1 VVGQLSTLQ
10 VGVLKTS
17 INRHSLFLAII
28 FFFDR
33 SVITSVRSTYLLL
46 LMMMATTRR
55 RLYLWL
61 FINSSS
67 VLIRRTAAFST
78 TAKQQQTPIPPG
90 ILGPPEPLK
99 SLQLGQTLNAF
110 RTVVPSDDD
119 DDDSS
124 NPQKVDF
131 SIERAA
137 NRPNIFILRNFVT
150 PSECNQIQALAEEG
164 GMKTAETVT
173 KGDTSSRKNCSV
185 AWIPSSGPD
194 GSSIVSGLVAS
205 TVNIFLSDV
214 VKSHPSAGV
223 ENMQILKYGV
233 GGEFVHHQDGDSR
246 ILTVIYYI
254 NGVGGTW
261 FPLADRN
268 DGEIPKNK
276 VKVLEVVENLE
287 PGKHGI
293 FLKGGSSSSISS
305 VEEENDNMHTVLV
318 NKGDAVAF
326 YNYRDEG
333 SAQLDWAALHCGSP
347 TDETKWIANHWYR
360 LNDLANY

>member
-1 VVGQLSTLQ
+1 
-10 VGVLKTS
+10 
-17 INRHSLFLAII
+17 
-28 FFFDR
+28 
-33 SVITSVRSTYLLL
+33 
-46 LMMMATTRR
+46 M
-55 RLYLWL
+55 
-61 FINSSS
+61 
-67 VLIRRTAAFST
+67 
-78 TAKQQQTPIPPG
+78 
-90 ILGPPEPLK
+90 
-99 SLQLGQTLNAF
+99 
-110 RTVVPSDDD
+110 PSDDD
-119 DDDSS
+119 DDDDS

-131 SIERAA
+131 SIERVATS
-137 NRPNIFILRNFVT
+137 PHIFCLRNFLS
-150 PSECNQIQALAEEG
+150 PSECKQIQELAEEAG
-164 GMKTAETVT
+164 IKTAETVT

-185 AWIPSSGPD
+185 AWIPSSGSD
-194 GSSIVSGLVAS
+194 GSSFVSGLVAS
-205 TVNIFLSDV
+205 TANIFLSDV
-214 VKSHPSAGV
+214 VLSHPSAGV

-246 ILTVIYYI
+246 VLTVIYYI

-268 DGEIPKNK
+268 DGETPKNK
-276 VKVLEVVENLE
+276 ARALELVENLE

-293 FLKGGSSSSISS
+293 FLKGGSSSSSSSSSS
-305 VEEENDNMHTVLV
+305 VEVDEENNKHTVLV

>member
-1 VVGQLSTLQ
+1 MKLEVLITM
-10 VGVLKTS
+10 GV
-17 INRHSLFLAII
+17 
-28 FFFDR
+28 
-33 SVITSVRSTYLLL
+33 
-46 LMMMATTRR
+46 ATTRR
-55 RLYLWL
+55 RRLYFWL
-61 FINSSS
+61 FINSSPVS
-67 VLIRRTAAFST
+67 VSVFIGRTAAFST
-78 TAKQQQTPIPPG
+78 ATQQTPIPPG

-99 SLQLGQTLNAF
+99 SLPVGHSLNAF
-110 RTVVPSDDD
+110 RTIFLSNV

-131 SIERAA
+131 SIERVA
-137 NRPNIFILRNFVT
+137 NSPNIFILRNFVT
-150 PSECNQIQALAEEG
+150 LSECNQIQALAEEA

-173 KGDTSSRKNCSV
+173 KGDTSSRKNCTV

-194 GSSIVSGLVAS
+194 VSSIVSGLVAS

-214 VKSHPSAGV
+214 VKSHPSACV

-261 FPLADRN
+261 FPLADGN

-276 VKVLEVVENLE
+276 ERVLQLVENLE

-293 FLKGGSSSSISS
+293 FLKGGSNSI
-305 VEEENDNMHTVLV
+305 EGENDNKHTVLV

-333 SAQLDWAALHCGSP
+333 SAHLDWTALHCGSP

>member
-1 VVGQLSTLQ
+1 
-10 VGVLKTS
+10 
-17 INRHSLFLAII
+17 
-28 FFFDR
+28 
-33 SVITSVRSTYLLL
+33 
-46 LMMMATTRR
+46 MMSTRR
-55 RLYLWL
+55 HILCVWL
-61 FINSSS
+61 FITSS
-67 VLIRRTAAFST
+67 IFIKRAAAFST
-78 TAKQQQTPIPPG
+78 AAKQQAVIPPG

-99 SLQLGQTLNAF
+99 SLQVGQSLDAF
-110 RTVVPSDDD
+110 RLVVDDD
-119 DDDSS
+119 DDR
-124 NPQKVDF
+124 VDF
-131 SIERAA
+131 SIERVA
-137 NRPNIFILRNFVT
+137 NSPHIFLLRNFLT
-150 PSECNQIQALAEEG
+150 SSECNQIQALAEEG

-194 GSSIVSGLVAS
+194 GSSLVSGLVAS

-214 VKSHPSAGV
+214 VKSRPSAGV

-233 GGEFVHHQDGDSR
+233 GGEFVHHQDGDAR
-246 ILTVIYYI
+246 VFTVIYYI

-276 VKVLEVVENLE
+276 AGVLELVENLE

-293 FLKGGSSSSISS
+293 FLKGDSSNSAQ
-305 VEEENDNMHTVLV
+305 EGNNNKHTVFV

-360 LNDLANY
+360 LNELANY